1 MSAKFPDYSNIR
13 TDYLDSGL
21 LPGKDIRVAVLRL
34 DLLHPQLSGNKW
46 FKLKYNLLAAQEEN
60 KDAILSFGGAYSNH
74 IAATAHACKMLGLK
88 SIGIIRGEE
97 PPKWGHTLLQA
108 KSDEMELHFLP
119 REQYDKKE
127 SQSFIASLRERFG
140 NIFIIPEGG
149 NNALGIKGAAEILS
163 CGPSDLSSFTHICC
177 AVGTGATVAGLA
189 SAANDNQ
196 SVMGFPVLK
205 NEPCRPSPFPIIT
218 GYHFGGYAKSSP
230 ALFRFMN
237 KFYEDFNIPLDFV
250 YTGKMVYGVMDLIS
264 KNYFPAGS
272 NLLVIHSGGLQGN
285 LSLPRDILF
294 F

>member
-1 MSAKFPDYSNIR
+1 VDPDYSNIR
-13 TDYLDSGL
+13 TNYLDRER
-21 LPGKDIRVAVLRL
+21 LPGEDTRVAVLRL

-46 FKLKYNLLAAQEEN
+46 FKLKYNLLAAQREN
-60 KDAILSFGGAYSNH
+60 KNTILTFGGAYSNH
-74 IAATAHACKMLGLK
+74 IAATAYACKMLGLK
-88 SIGIIRGEE
+88 FIGIIRGEA
-97 PPKWGHTLLQA
+97 PHVWGHTLLQA
-108 KSDEMELHFLP
+108 KSDGMELHFLP

-127 SQSFIASLRERFG
+127 SQSFITSVKERFG
-140 NIFIIPEGG
+140 NIFMIPEGG

-163 CGPSDLSSFTHICC
+163 SVPPGFPSFTHICC
-177 AVGTGATVAGLA
+177 AVGTGTTLAGLV
-189 SAANDNQ
+189 SAVNDNQ
-196 SVMGFPVLK
+196 VVMGFPVLK
-205 NEPCRPSPFPIIT
+205 NEVRLPSPCRIIT
-218 GYHFGGYAKSSP
+218 GYHFGGYARSSP
-230 ALFRFMN
+230 ALFTFMN